1 MQPVVLHRTRFS
13 DELRQLAEQYRDRP
27 ARVGDLLRAT
37 RGRGIGL
44 LLLVIS
50 LPFITPIPLPGL
62 STPFGLVVLVIGSRL
77 ALGRRPW
84 LPKRLLRRS
93 VPPQTI
99 GRMLA
104 AASAVVRRLEYVT
117 RPRLNFLHDGWIYQR
132 IAGALIAIA
141 GLLLLL
147 PIPIPLTNTLPAF
160 AVVLL
165 SAGNIERDGLLLL
178 LGACALLAAV
188 AYFALLGF
196 GGAHV
201 LDELLHWAR

>member
-1 MQPVVLHRTRFS
+1 MLAHHRPRFS
-13 DELRQLAEQYRDRP
+13 DELRQLAEQYREHP

-62 STPFGLVVLVIGSRL
+62 STPFGLVVLLIGARL

-99 GRMLA
+99 GRMLNA
-104 AASAVVRRLEYVT
+104 ATAVVRRLEYVT
-117 RPRLNFLHDGWIYQR
+117 RPRLDFLHNGWIYQR

-147 PIPIPLTNTLPAF
+147 PIPIPFTNSLPAL

-165 SAGNIERDGLLLL
+165 STGNIERDGLFLI

-188 AYFALLGF
+188 GYFALLGF

-201 LDELLHWAR
+201 FDELLHWAR